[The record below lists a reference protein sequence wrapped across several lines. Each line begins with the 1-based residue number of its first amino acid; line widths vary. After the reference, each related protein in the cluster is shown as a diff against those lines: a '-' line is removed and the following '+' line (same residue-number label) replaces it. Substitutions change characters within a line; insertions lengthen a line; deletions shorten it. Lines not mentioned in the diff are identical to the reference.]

1 MAMTDRNASS
11 MTEEELQSAETIRL
25 IGSDKVEGTN
35 VYNHAGDHLGHIDR
49 VMIDKRSG
57 KVSYAVMSF
66 GGFLGIGEEHYPLP
80 WDMLTY
86 DVDRDGYVV
95 DLSREKLEGAPSFG
109 RGSDPDWDTRPITA
123 RSTGITGSPTRT
135 RWSEART
142 GRCPQRGGVLPT
154 LPRFSP

>member
-109 RGSDPDWDTRPITA
+109 RGSDPDWDD
-123 RSTGITGSPTRT
+123 PTYNR
-135 RWSEART
+135 EVYGHYGLAY
-142 GRCPQRGGVLPT
+142 PYPVV
-154 LPRFSP
+154 